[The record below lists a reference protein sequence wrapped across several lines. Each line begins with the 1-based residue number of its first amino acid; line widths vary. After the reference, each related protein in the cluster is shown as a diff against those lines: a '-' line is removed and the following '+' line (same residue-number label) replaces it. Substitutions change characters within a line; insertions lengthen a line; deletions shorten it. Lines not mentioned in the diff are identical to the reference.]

1 MQYSEDGSRA
11 FVITT
16 TPGTATKP
24 WGTTVAVVDAA
35 TGLTVAAPITVDGKF
50 DSLYSSSQYLSG
62 TAINRAALIT
72 TGFDG
77 LGRPTTTVTTIN
89 TDDGTVVDPTPLVLN
104 GQLARVQS
112 LHEGRAAYLVTE
124 TIDSSGAPTST
135 TVTLVN
141 FADGTRMSR
150 TSAPTF
156 PGRFD
161 SLEIV
166 GNDALLSYTDHGRT
180 YLAVIEGDG
189 NPADDQI
196 GKQVGRS
203 IELPANQAYP
213 AIVSEYFS
221 DNGFQSNAVILG
233 KTADPTGRQTTT
245 LTTIDVSTGLSTATL
260 VLNGRTDDLNYLQYN
275 QDRAYVII
283 KAASTPTSPATT
295 SVVVID
301 RGTASAVTPT
311 PVTGTFDSLVFDPDP
326 LHNRA
331 LLITTETDTKGATI
345 THVTIINTDTATP
358 IGPPINL
365 AGQPAD
371 TAIIWSDDNDP
382 TPQATLI
389 TTATKPGTTTT
400 ITTLTTI
407 DLAAGT
413 TKT

>member
-24 WGTTVAVVDAA
+24 GRTTVAVVNTD
-35 TGLTVAAPITVDGKF
+35 TGITVAAPITVDGTF
-50 DSLYSSSQYLSG
+50 DSLYSNSQYLSG

-104 GQLARVQS
+104 GQLAKVQS
-112 LHEGRAAYLVTE
+112 LHEGRAAYVVTE

-141 FADGTRMSR
+141 FADGTRMST
-150 TSAPTF
+150 TSIPTF

-166 GNDALLSYTDHGRT
+166 GNDALLTYTDHGHT
-180 YLAVIEGDG
+180 YLAVIEGDSTG
-189 NPADDQI
+189 QI

-203 IELPANQAYP
+203 VELPGPPAYP

-221 DNGFQSNAVILG
+221 DNGFQSTAVILSN
-233 KTADPTGRQTTT
+233 TADPAGRQTTT

-260 VLNGRTDDLNYLQYN
+260 VLNGRPDDPNYLQYN

-301 RGTASAVTPT
+301 RGTASAVTPI
-311 PVTGTFDSLVFDPDP
+311 PVTGTFDALVFEPNNLQD
-326 LHNRA
+326 RA
-331 LLITTETDTKGATI
+331 LLVTTETNTKGATT

-389 TTATKPGTTTT
+389 TTATRPK
-400 ITTLTTI
+400 
-407 DLAAGT
+407 LAPPSPP
-413 TKT
+413 